1 MARKCVCGCVGV
13 AFECG
18 GFEVVRQGLCV
29 GKCVWLKNVCGGATT
44 ECFSVV

>member
-1 MARKCVCGCVGV
+1 MARKCVGGCVGV